1 MVKLA
6 VIVFHSGQWDE
17 QQSYVDYKTNCVLV
31 DEVISSFD
39 SFVNLIRTEIQVES
53 CIELSVLLPIG
64 SNSVQHVLK
73 IVENKD
79 VTWFLTLVKDQ
90 STQYPLV
97 AHSVNTVL
105 DASVGSSCSSSIV
118 EVDLGDELV
127 IFRDVDITNSKDG
140 LTFKEKDLFCSKEIL
155 LKSFRFIAVK
165 SNFEFK
171 TLRSNSRSIELR
183 CNEDGCLWF
192 VRASRYKRSELW
204 MIRKYVSDHSCSMIV
219 HSSHKQA
226 SSEFVSHCMID
237 YLRYS
242 YSHSTPKDI
251 IHHMRMNYGVSV
263 SYYKAWRAKESVM
276 KLLKGDADDSYA
288 LIPKFFSK
296 LKEINP
302 GSFTAYEIDPNGH
315 FKYCFM
321 AIASSIE
328 GWRYCRPNIA
338 VDGTF
343 LKCKYGGT
351 LLTAATMDD
360 DFELYMRWM
369 ESIYPSIRGYLMKVG
384 FERWSRAYSRKRR
397 YQIMTTNICESL
409 NSKLKIDRDLPVA
422 SLLEAIR
429 EFLQRWFYERRKA
442 ASCLKS
448 VLSSWAEGLIRK
460 LVDESRSFI
469 VNPVSEVE
477 FQVVDGGKN
486 FLVKLNC
493 NSCSCLFW
501 DLEEI
506 PCAHAL
512 IVIRSL
518 NLNPYAFVS
527 QYYYATVLSATYGG
541 LVRPIGNHTDW
552 SVVGVNDNILPP
564 VFRRPAGRPRKRRIP
579 SIGEVSK
586 SSKCSRCKR
595 ASHNI
600 RTCRFEP
607 I

>member
-1 MVKLA
+1 M
-6 VIVFHSGQWDE
+6 IWF
-17 QQSYVDYKTNCVLV
+17 C
-31 DEVISSFD
+31 
-39 SFVNLIRTEIQVES
+39 
-53 CIELSVLLPIG
+53 
-64 SNSVQHVLK
+64 SNGVQHVLK

-192 VRASRYKRSELW
+192 VRASRYKRSESW
-204 MIRKYVSDHSCSMIV
+204 MIRKYVSDDSCSMIV

-226 SSEFVSHCMID
+226 SLEFVSHCMID

-276 KLLKGDADDSYA
+276 KLKGDADDSYA

-351 LLTAATMDD
+351 LLTATTMDGNSKI
-360 DFELYMRWM
+360 FPLAF
-369 ESIYPSIRGYLMKVG
+369 SIVDSENDASWK
-384 FERWSRAYSRKRR
+384 
-397 YQIMTTNICESL
+397 CL

-506 PCAHAL
+506 SCAHAL

-527 QYYYATVLSATYGG
+527 QYYYATVLCATYGG
-541 LVRPIGNHTDW
+541 LVRSIGNHTDW
-552 SVVGVNDNILPP
+552 SVVEVNDNILPP
-564 VFRRPAGRPRKRRIP
+564 IFRRPTGRPRKRRIP

-595 ASHNI
+595 AGHNI
-600 RTCRFEP
+600 RTCTFEP

>member
-1 MVKLA
+1 
-6 VIVFHSGQWDE
+6 
-17 QQSYVDYKTNCVLV
+17 
-31 DEVISSFD
+31 
-39 SFVNLIRTEIQVES
+39 
-53 CIELSVLLPIG
+53 
-64 SNSVQHVLK
+64 
-73 IVENKD
+73 
-79 VTWFLTLVKDQ
+79 
-90 STQYPLV
+90 
-97 AHSVNTVL
+97 
-105 DASVGSSCSSSIV
+105 
-118 EVDLGDELV
+118 
-127 IFRDVDITNSKDG
+127 
-140 LTFKEKDLFCSKEIL
+140 
-155 LKSFRFIAVK
+155 
-165 SNFEFK
+165 
-171 TLRSNSRSIELR
+171 
-183 CNEDGCLWF
+183 
-192 VRASRYKRSELW
+192 
-204 MIRKYVSDHSCSMIV
+204 
-219 HSSHKQA
+219 
-226 SSEFVSHCMID
+226 
-237 YLRYS
+237 
-242 YSHSTPKDI
+242 
-251 IHHMRMNYGVSV
+251 MRMNYGVSV
-263 SYYKAWRAKESVM
+263 SYYNKAWRAKEYVM

-351 LLTAATMDD
+351 LLTAATMD
-360 DFELYMRWM
+360 
-369 ESIYPSIRGYLMKVG
+369 
-384 FERWSRAYSRKRR
+384 
-397 YQIMTTNICESL
+397 
-409 NSKLKIDRDLPVA
+409 
-422 SLLEAIR
+422 
-429 EFLQRWFYERRKA
+429 
-442 ASCLKS
+442 
-448 VLSSWAEGLIRK
+448 GLIRK

-469 VNPVSEVE
+469 VNLVSEVE

-518 NLNPYAFVS
+518 YLNPYAFVS